1 VSREAVAGRPYRI
14 RGGGVAVALEWRPD
28 TARRGALGRVAGGAG
43 VLLPPLLRKYS
54 AVQDTDRSLLPLL
67 ECISSIVSAIGPGF
81 SPYVPEVSPR
91 P

>member
-1 VSREAVAGRPYRI
+1 
-14 RGGGVAVALEWRPD
+14 
-28 TARRGALGRVAGGAG
+28 